1 MQDSNEGG
9 VDVDITEADD
19 DETTD
24 DNDEEDE
31 EENTSS
37 EDDDETDENNIDRVA
52 QFYQAFE
59 SAKEA
64 DTFGY
69 IISQSTTHDAPDNL
83 SKQTTDSNKGTIRN
97 SKDLAAIS
105 WASFCTGEK
114 NNLQRDVIKIQALDT
129 TNVLQR
135 LQLAAAMLR
144 EEKKKWKA
152 KLALAGITDS
162 GNTDETPLG

>member
-9 VDVDITEADD
+9 VDVDNTEAYD
-19 DETTD
+19 DETTDD

-31 EENTSS
+31 EGENASS
-37 EDDDETDENNIDRVA
+37 EEEDETDDENNIDRVA
-52 QFYQAFE
+52 QFYRAFE

-69 IISQSTTHDAPDNL
+69 IFQSTDP
-83 SKQTTDSNKGTIRN
+83 SKQTATDSNEGTIRN
-97 SKDLAAIS
+97 PKDLAAIS

-114 NNLQRDVIKIQALDT
+114 NNLQRDVIRIQALDT

-162 GNTDETPLG
+162 GNTDEGRIG

>member
-69 IISQSTTHDAPDNL
+69 IFQSTHAPDNL
-83 SKQTTDSNKGTIRN
+83 STQKDSKGTIRN

-162 GNTDETPLG
+162 GNKDETPLG

>member
-1 MQDSNEGG
+1 MQDSNEG
-9 VDVDITEADD
+9 VDVENTEADD
-19 DETTD
+19 ETTYD
-24 DNDEEDE
+24 IEEDE
-31 EENTSS
+31 KENASS
-37 EDDDETDENNIDRVA
+37 EDEADDNIDRVT

-69 IISQSTTHDAPDNL
+69 ILQSTHAPDNL
-83 SKQTTDSNKGTIRN
+83 SKQTESKGTIRN
-97 SKDLAAIS
+97 FKDLAAIS

-162 GNTDETPLG
+162 GNTEKSS

>member
-1 MQDSNEGG
+1 MQDSNEG
-9 VDVDITEADD
+9 VDLDNAASDD
-19 DETTD
+19 GASH
-24 DNDEEDE
+24 DNEE
-31 EENTSS
+31 
-37 EDDDETDENNIDRVA
+37 EDDDERETDERTDRMT
-52 QFYQAFE
+52 QFSQAFE

-69 IISQSTTHDAPDNL
+69 ILQSTNAPDNL
-83 SKQTTDSNKGTIRN
+83 SKQTKSKQTIRN

-105 WASFCTGEK
+105 WASLCTGEK

-129 TNVLQR
+129 TDVLQR

-152 KLALAGITDS
+152 KLALAGIIDS
-162 GNTDETPLG
+162 GNIEESD

>member
-1 MQDSNEGG
+1 MHDSNEG
-9 VDVDITEADD
+9 VDLENTAADD
-19 DETTD
+19 ESSH
-24 DNDEEDE
+24 DNEEEDD
-31 EENTSS
+31 EN
-37 EDDDETDENNIDRVA
+37 ETDENTDRMT

-69 IISQSTTHDAPDNL
+69 ILQSTHAPDNL
-83 SKQTTDSNKGTIRN
+83 SKQTKSKQTIRN

-105 WASFCTGEK
+105 WASLCTGEK

-129 TNVLQR
+129 TDILQR

-152 KLALAGITDS
+152 KLVLAGIVES
-162 GNTDETPLG
+162 GNIEESD